1 MLGKKWLCGILAATM
16 VLGLTACSGGNPA
29 GPSED
34 AAQTGQES
42 PGESGGA
49 QGDDEVKTAT
59 VFQFKV
65 DTLKQM
71 QALADKYCETHPGIK
86 INVETVG
93 GSADFATTLKQ
104 KYAAGEIP
112 DMWACEGNSELQ
124 LWKENLVELTGEPW
138 TGSVV
143 EGTLEDATIDGVLY
157 GQPINIEA
165 YGFIYNKDL
174 FAQAGIEKAP
184 TTFTELKEVCEKLN
198 AAGITPFVNSYKESW
213 IIGQH
218 FFNGAVL
225 GKVSQDP
232 YTFAQEVGTNGV
244 TYASQEASL
253 EMAELLKLTA
263 DYSLPNCVA
272 EDYNTGMSDF
282 ASGKAAILTSAGTWI
297 QPTLDELNPDM
308 NLGVFGF
315 LTNDEPDADVIP
327 VGVSAYWVIDKS
339 SDVIDEMKDFL
350 NWMATDEEA
359 VNSILYD
366 FQFMPAVTGVDYDVK
381 ELGSIFEAVGEYTD
395 AGKTSGWYWT
405 RLPEGAD
412 SLYAPAMQKF
422 VVGDYTAQEMIDEID
437 KATEGAR

>member
-1 MLGKKWLCGILAATM
+1 MMLQKKWLCGILAAMT
-16 VLGLTACSGGNPA
+16 LGLTACTGGNPA
-29 GPSED
+29 GPSGNETQ
-34 AAQTGQES
+34 AGTEKPEEES
-42 PGESGGA
+42 TVRE
-49 QGDDEVKTAT
+49 EVKTAT
-59 VFQFKV
+59 IFQFKV
-65 DTLKQM
+65 DTLNQM
-71 QALADKYCETHPGIK
+71 QALADKYCETHPGIR
-86 INVETVG
+86 IQVETVG
-93 GSADFATTLKQ
+93 GSADFSTTLKQ
-104 KYAAGEIP
+104 KYAAREIP
-112 DMWACEGNSELQ
+112 DMWACEGNSELL
-124 LWKENLVELTGEPW
+124 LWTENLVELTGEPW
-138 TGSVV
+138 AGSVV

-184 TTFTELKEVCEKLN
+184 ATFTELRETCEKLD

-232 YTFAQEVGTNGV
+232 YTFAREVGTGGV
-244 TYASQEASL
+244 TYASQEAAL

-263 DYSLPNCVA
+263 DYSLPNPVA
-272 EDYNTGMSDF
+272 GDYNTGMSDF

-308 NLGVFGF
+308 NLGIFGF

-359 VNSILYD
+359 VNAILYD
-366 FQFMPAVTGVDYDVK
+366 FQFMPAVTGVNYDVK

-422 VVGDYTAQEMIDEID
+422 VVGEYTAQEMIGEID
-437 KATEGAR
+437 RVTEEAR